1 MGDIKRYI
9 IRRALSFL
17 PTILGVLILTFIISH
32 VIPAD
37 PVRVWAGGYKARPE
51 IIEEIRR
58 KYHLDK
64 PLYEQLILYLR
75 DVFSGDWGTS
85 PMSKRPVLVDIA
97 EYFPATV
104 ELAIVSSILL
114 TIIGIPLGLI
124 AALKKDSTID
134 HFIRVVALI
143 GTSAPAFWIAIVLQ
157 WIFYYYL
164 GLLPATGR
172 GIPPIIRYTGM
183 YVFDSLLNGS
193 LELFIEN
200 LKHILLPSITLAF
213 TGLGIIARVVRNTAL
228 DVLSSEFIDFAR
240 ARGLWG
246 LQLYRH
252 VLKNALIPVITILA
266 LEIGYILSGAIVIE
280 TVFSWPG
287 IGLYAV
293 NAINSLDYPVI
304 MGITL
309 LIGLV
314 FIFINFVTDIAY
326 AIIDPR
332 VRL

>member
-58 KYHLDK
+58 RYHLDK
-64 PLYEQLILYLR
+64 PLHEQLILYLR
-75 DVFSGDWGTS
+75 DVFSGNWGVS

-104 ELAIVSSILL
+104 ELAIVSSVIL
-114 TIIGIPLGLI
+114 IVVGIPLGLL
-124 AALKKDSTID
+124 AALRKDSIID
-134 HFIRVVALI
+134 HIIRVIALI

-157 WIFYYYL
+157 WVFYYYL

-172 GIPPIIRYTGM
+172 GVPPPIRYTGM
-183 YVFDSLLNGS
+183 YLLDSLLNGDWG
-193 LELFIEN
+193 LFIEN
-200 LKHILLPSITLAF
+200 LKYIILPSITLAF

-228 DVLSSEFIDFAR
+228 DVLSSDFIDFAR
-240 ARGLWG
+240 ARGLRG
-246 LQLYRH
+246 VQLYRH
-252 VLKNALIPVITILA
+252 ILKNALIPIVTVLA

-287 IGLYAV
+287 IGLHAV
-293 NAINSLDYPVI
+293 NAINSLDYPAI
-304 MGITL
+304 MGVTL

-314 FIFINFVTDIAY
+314 FVFINFVTDIAY

>member
-1 MGDIKRYI
+1 
-9 IRRALSFL
+9 
-17 PTILGVLILTFIISH
+17 
-32 VIPAD
+32 
-37 PVRVWAGGYKARPE
+37 
-51 IIEEIRR
+51 
-58 KYHLDK
+58 
-64 PLYEQLILYLR
+64 
-75 DVFSGDWGTS
+75 
-85 PMSKRPVLVDIA
+85 
-97 EYFPATV
+97 
-104 ELAIVSSILL
+104 
-114 TIIGIPLGLI
+114 
-124 AALKKDSTID
+124 
-134 HFIRVVALI
+134 
-143 GTSAPAFWIAIVLQ
+143 
-157 WIFYYYL
+157 
-164 GLLPATGR
+164 
-172 GIPPIIRYTGM
+172 
-183 YVFDSLLNGS
+183 NGS